1 MHISMF
7 VWLDVF
13 LGLIDAI
20 TMNLLGRFLKQS
32 GRSLKG
38 EQYMKRF
45 LAIILAGVI
54 MLALFGCAAVI
65 NTETELVKATI
76 IEVDKD
82 PQRVT
87 MVGKTPVI
95 HPADYDI
102 RLQYESVEMWID
114 VTRDEYYKYEAL
126 VGTTVDARLTT
137 IYYDDNTVKYRLE
150 LVED

>member
-1 MHISMF
+1 
-7 VWLDVF
+7 
-13 LGLIDAI
+13 
-20 TMNLLGRFLKQS
+20 
-32 GRSLKG
+32 
-38 EQYMKRF
+38 MKRF
-45 LAIILAGVI
+45 LAIILVCVI
-54 MLALFGCAAVI
+54 MLALCGCAQVV
-65 NTETELVKATI
+65 NTKTENVKATI

-87 MVGKTPVI
+87 MAGKTPVV

-102 RLQYESVEMWID
+102 CLQYESVETWID

-137 IYYDDNTVKYRLE
+137 IYYDNNTVKQRLE